1 MARSQDYIVN
11 DLISKASFS
20 NMVPDDW
27 VLSRQPLKSGGFTI
41 EHHMEKPGELTTS
54 GITQHALLVTMSE
67 GSTHQFTRLGKQ
79 TYEGGNPAGAFWL
92 ASANTPATW
101 AWETVDETIAFVI
114 EPSHLQ
120 QVAAETECLD
130 PSSVELRNV
139 TFEIDAQL
147 DFLAKCCRQ
156 EVLNREIGDRIYT
169 DSLANII
176 SLHLL
181 RNYCTHKPL
190 IREYAKGMGNKRL
203 RNVLEYIDAHLD
215 EEIGLADLAVVAK
228 MSQHHLSS
236 MFKQSTGLP
245 PYRYVLQQRIQR
257 AKQLLKRDSLSIT
270 DVALSSGFAD
280 QSHLT
285 KHFRKSVGVTPRAYR
300 ESNAMI

>member
-1 MARSQDYIVN
+1 MNNST
-11 DLISKASFS
+11 SKASFS
-20 NMVPDDW
+20 NIVPDDW

-54 GITQHALLVTMSE
+54 GVAQHALLVTMSE

-79 TYEGGNPAGAFWL
+79 VYEGENPAGAFWL
-92 ASANTPATW
+92 ASANTSAEW
-101 AWETVDETIAFVI
+101 AWKTVDETVAFVI

-130 PSSVELRNV
+130 PSSVALRNV
-139 TFEIDAQL
+139 AFGRDSQL
-147 DFLAKCCRQ
+147 EFLAQCCRQ
-156 EVLNREIGDRIYT
+156 EFLRQEIGDRIYT

-176 SLHLL
+176 ALHLL

-190 IREYAKGMGNKRL
+190 IRECAKGMGNKRL
-203 RNVLEYIDAHLD
+203 RNVLEYIDTHLD
-215 EEIGLADLAVVAK
+215 QEIGLADLAAVAK
-228 MSQHHLSS
+228 MSQHHLSP

-257 AKQLLKRDSLSIT
+257 AKQLLKQDSLSIT

-285 KHFRKSVGVTPRAYR
+285 KHFRKSVGVTPKAYR
-300 ESNAMI
+300 ENQNL